1 MSIFHRLLIRGAGP
15 RRWFPALTCL
25 KAAGLLFVLAGCQR
39 LAAPPPQPP
48 TTGVT
53 EKEPPRVSV
62 IKPERKTVRRTIKR
76 PGYNIEAYQTAPMYA
91 KIPGYIRKW
100 NVDIGDPV
108 RKGQVLA
115 ELWVPEMEVEVRQK
129 AAAVNQAD
137 AEVGQAK
144 AVVSHAQAEHDRMK
158 TQSERMAGLQRNGG
172 VVNAE
177 VVDESRFGFEAARA
191 TLTKARA
198 DVKAAEAR
206 LEVAR
211 EAHNYAQTLLEYA
224 KITAPFDGVVTH
236 RHINDGDFVHPM
248 TGSKGKPLFVV
259 DQVDPV
265 RVFVNAPEEEAVW
278 VSPGAKAS
286 VRSPNLPGLERK
298 GTVTRTARALDP
310 VNRTLRTEIDLEN
323 ADKTLLPGMYVDI
336 IIVVEHLDVW
346 TLPPSAVVS
355 EEGQTFCYRV
365 EGDKA
370 VRTPLRLGLRGD
382 GLVEVL
388 KMGRRPASPSAEET
402 WDDFTGKEE
411 IVKGEAA
418 RLKDGQAVHPSAGD
432 K

>member
-1 MSIFHRLLIRGAGP
+1 MSIFRRPLIGGASP
-15 RRWFPALTCL
+15 RRWFSALARLT
-25 KAAGLLFVLAGCQR
+25 AAGLLSVLAGCQR
-39 LAAPPPQPP
+39 PAAPPQPP
-48 TTGVT
+48 AAGAT
-53 EKEPPRVSV
+53 EKEPPKVSV
-62 IKPERKTVRRTIKR
+62 TKPERKTVRRTIKR
-76 PGYNIEAYQTAPMYA
+76 PGYNIEAYQTAPLYA

-137 AEVGQAK
+137 AEVGEAR
-144 AVVSHAQAEHDRMK
+144 AALLRAQAEYDRMK
-158 TQSERMAGLQRNGG
+158 SQSERMAGLQRSGG

-177 VVDESRFGFEAARA
+177 IVDEARFGFNAANA
-191 TLTKARA
+191 AVVKARA
-198 DVKAAEAR
+198 DIKTAEAR

-211 EAHNYAQTLLEYA
+211 EARNYAQTLLDYA
-224 KITAPFDGVVTH
+224 KVPAPFDGVVTH
-236 RHINDGDFVHPM
+236 RNINDGDFVQPA

-265 RVFVNAPEEEAVW
+265 RVFANVPEEEAVW

-298 GTVTRTARALDP
+298 GKVTRTARALDP

-323 ADKTLLPGMYVDI
+323 PDKTLLPGMYVDAT
-336 IIVVEHLDVW
+336 IVVEHLDVW

-388 KMGRRPASPSAEET
+388 KMGRGPASPSAEET
-402 WDDFTGKEE
+402 WEDFTGKEE